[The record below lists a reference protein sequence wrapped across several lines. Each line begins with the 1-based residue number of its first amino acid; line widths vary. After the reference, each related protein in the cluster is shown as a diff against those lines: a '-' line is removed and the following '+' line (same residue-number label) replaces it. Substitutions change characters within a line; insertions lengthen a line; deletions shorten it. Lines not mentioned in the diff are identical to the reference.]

1 MLSNHLILCCPL
13 LFLPSIFPSIRF
25 FSRLF
30 TSGDQ
35 SNGASAL
42 VSVLPVKIQ
51 GCFSLELI
59 GLISLLSKGL
69 SRAFSRIQ
77 FESINSLVL
86 SLLSVQLS
94 HPYKTNGKTVALTIW
109 ASVGKMISLL
119 FNTLS
124 RFVLAFLQK
133 SKRLLV
139 SRLQSPSTV
148 ILEPKRIKSVT
159 ASTFA
164 LLFTRWDRMP

>member
-1 MLSNHLILCCPL
+1 MFIELVMLSNHLILCCPL

-69 SRAFSRIQ
+69 SRVFFSTTIY
-77 FESINSLVL
+77 SKASVL
-86 SLLSVQLS
+86 QCSTFFMVQPS
-94 HPYKTNGKTVALTIW
+94 HLYMTTGKTIGLTIQTF
-109 ASVGKMISLL
+109 VGKVMSLL

-124 RFVLAFLQK
+124 SL
-133 SKRLLV
+133 S
-139 SRLQSPSTV
+139 
-148 ILEPKRIKSVT
+148 
-159 ASTFA
+159 
-164 LLFTRWDRMP
+164 